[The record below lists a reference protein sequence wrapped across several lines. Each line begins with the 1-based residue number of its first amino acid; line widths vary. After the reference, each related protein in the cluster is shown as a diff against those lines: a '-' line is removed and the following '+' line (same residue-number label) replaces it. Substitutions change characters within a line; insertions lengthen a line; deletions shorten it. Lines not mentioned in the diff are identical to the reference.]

1 MNDHPDPFDL
11 LASLRDHVDRPL
23 EVDENPRAEQ
33 MLREITSR
41 VPEITESRLSVFGV
55 NLRTWLAGLLTVS
68 VLGVGAVAAAA
79 WLRHPADATTLS
91 CYSAASIPPPIQA
104 EAKIDPA
111 LTPEQQ
117 CEPLWRDGT
126 ISTDGAPTLVACV
139 TDNEIT
145 AVMPGTASTC
155 SDLGFAVRDVPRPS
169 DQLDALVS
177 SKVPDLFLDGCI
189 PDLEIARDRVSALLD
204 ELGADEWSIRIEGK
218 IDSVRRCAGPFI
230 DGARHEILIVAHP
243 G

>member
-1 MNDHPDPFDL
+1 
-11 LASLRDHVDRPL
+11 
-23 EVDENPRAEQ
+23 
-33 MLREITSR
+33 
-41 VPEITESRLSVFGV
+41 VFGV

-91 CYSAASIPPPIQA
+91 CYSAASIPPPLQA
-104 EAKIDPA
+104 GTKIDPA

-155 SDLGFAVRDVPRPS
+155 SDLGFAMRDAPRPS

-177 SKVPDLFLDGCI
+177 SKVPDLFDECI
-189 PDLEIARDRVSALLD
+189 DDVETARALVAALLE
-204 ELGADEWSIRIEGK
+204 ELGADEWTVRIQGE
-218 IDSVRRCAGPFI
+218 IDSVRRCAVPGI
-230 DGARHEILIVAHP
+230 DGAEHVVIIATVPA